1 MTGSKLV
8 LLTTGQDSKS
18 KDKLL
23 GKGIATLSGKQ
34 IDREGGRL
42 VFQRIIFT

>member
-1 MTGSKLV
+1 MLGSKLV
-8 LLTTGQDSKS
+8 LLTTGQASKS

-23 GKGIATLSGKQ
+23 GKGRTTLSGKQ